1 MPQITSELNP
11 KALLKLAKL
20 ARYLRPSST
29 ELPSG
34 QRLLFPLRDILPK
47 TRERVWSWE
56 WCKGTIKPLDR
67 THIGKEIAAAILSD
81 EPALQRLIKEGPVPH
96 DAPPFKKAI
105 PVVHGHTSDPEV
117 YFRPVPEKLDPSHS
131 KSELE
136 AVYTTPNSKLARKFG
151 DSVILGYVENGRR
164 ANLHKPVSSGM
175 MRKLAA
181 DAGMSYENYLR
192 ATHERMRHD
201 VTVLDEVVEVRE
213 GRSGMLGR
221 GKYRSQG
228 KGGKP
233 SLGDQLRYHY
243 DILKSSN
250 PHLPPPSRKYGDP
263 QESTN
268 VLRRLNFNRSQDVD
282 WYYHKHPQWHPK
294 ELTGDYG
301 WPYAWRIPLKAQE
314 QHILEEGAFK
324 SPTKDLPVG
333 ANIDRRLGASDV
345 KLNLLRKAL
354 KGKADQKTVA
364 DIPLQDLLKWKG
376 KKAEQTTRN
385 LFLEAM
391 DAFSKPIG
399 AAQDMDFDNPADH
412 DFFLE
417 PDGDVPF

>member
-1 MPQITSELNP
+1 MPTITSELNP

-34 QRLLFPLRDILPK
+34 QRLLFPVRDILPK
-47 TRERVWSWE
+47 
-56 WCKGTIKPLDR
+56 GTIIPLGR
-67 THIGKEIAAAILSD
+67 TNISKEIAAAILSD

-96 DAPPFKKAI
+96 DAPPFKKSI
-105 PVVHGHTSDPEV
+105 PVIHGFGENPTGPLPH
-117 YFRPVPEKLDPSHS
+117 PEKLNPSRS
-131 KSELE
+131 NSELK
-136 AVYTTPNSKLARKFG
+136 AVYTTPNQKLARRFG
-151 DSVILGYVENGRR
+151 DSVIMGYVEDGPR
-164 ANLHKPVSSGM
+164 ANLHKPVSPGM

-250 PHLPPPSRKYGDP
+250 PHLPPPSRKYGNP

-333 ANIDRRLGASDV
+333 ANIDRRLGASAV

-364 DIPLQDLLKWKG
+364 DIPLQDLLRWKG

-385 LFLEAM
+385 LFLAAM
-391 DAFSKPIG
+391 NAFS
-399 AAQDMDFDNPADH
+399 D
-412 DFFLE
+412 
-417 PDGDVPF
+417 DVPF